1 MAVSRRGRK
10 QDWSFQKTPHCWAR
24 TSEGGVGERGLGR
37 RGECTANTG
46 HLAGCERSQHRPC
59 LLLSEQTCSP
69 SPEMLL
75 KMKNLK
81 PLRVYGEAIET
92 MEFPYPGSNRNIYR
106 RALRDTTPKR
116 ELR

>member
-10 QDWSFQKTPHCWAR
+10 QGWSLQKTPHCRAR
-24 TSEGGVGERGLGR
+24 TGEGVVDERGVGR
-37 RGECTANTG
+37 RGKCTANSRYLTG
-46 HLAGCERSQHRPC
+46 HELSQHRRC
-59 LLLSEQTCSP
+59 LVLSEQTCS

-92 MEFPYPGSNRNIYR
+92 VEFPYPGSNRHLYR
-106 RALRDTTPKR
+106 KALRDAKPKH

>member
-1 MAVSRRGRK
+1 MN
-10 QDWSFQKTPHCWAR
+10 
-24 TSEGGVGERGLGR
+24 EGVGR
-37 RGECTANTG
+37 RGKCPANAG
-46 HLAGCERSQHRPC
+46 HLTGQELSQHRRC
-59 LLLSEQTCSP
+59 LVLPEQTSSP

-92 MEFPYPGSNRNIYR
+92 MEFPYPGSNRHLYR
-106 RALRDTTPKR
+106 KALRDAKPKR

>member
-1 MAVSRRGRK
+1 MAN
-10 QDWSFQKTPHCWAR
+10 A
-24 TSEGGVGERGLGR
+24 
-37 RGECTANTG
+37 G
-46 HLAGCERSQHRPC
+46 HLAGHELSQHHRC
-59 LLLSEQTCSP
+59 LVLSEQTCPP

-92 MEFPYPGSNRNIYR
+92 MEYPYPGSNRHLYR
-106 RALRDTTPKR
+106 KALRDAKPKR

>member
-1 MAVSRRGRK
+1 MAVSRGGRK
-10 QDWSFQKTPHCWAR
+10 QDRSFQKTPHCWAR
-24 TSEGGVGERGLGR
+24 TGEGGVGERGLGR

-46 HLAGCERSQHRPC
+46 HLAGCELSQHRRC
-59 LLLSEQTCSP
+59 LVLSEQTCSP

-81 PLRVYGEAIET
+81 PLRVYGEAIEA
-92 MEFPYPGSNRNIYR
+92 MEFPYPGSSRNLYR
-106 RALRDTTPKR
+106 RALRDAIPKR